1 MGGGEGGEGEEGGG
15 RVEEEREG
23 QKRGGRLDEER
34 ERSIPGVGYDSGS
47 GAHLVSFAPRY
58 SRPISGVPYCTCW
71 GGVCKPNA
79 CTLRSKFTLC

>member
-1 MGGGEGGEGEEGGG
+1 M
-15 RVEEEREG
+15 
-23 QKRGGRLDEER
+23 RGGRLDEER